1 MMLKYLLTNEW
12 TKATDYL
19 AIDNEGILYS
29 ALGKKK
35 KNTSWGGGKM
45 SPKILV
51 LEVNSRRLNQ

>member
-29 ALGKKK
+29 ALCVWETLAGEEEK
-35 KNTSWGGGKM
+35 
-45 SPKILV
+45 SPLKF
-51 LEVNSRRLNQ
+51 

>member
-35 KNTSWGGGKM
+35 KKTLTGEEEKC
-45 SPKILV
+45 PLKF
-51 LEVNSRRLNQ
+51 

>member
-29 ALGKKK
+29 ALC
-35 KNTSWGGGKM
+35 GGETLAGEEEK
-45 SPKILV
+45 SPLKF
-51 LEVNSRRLNQ
+51 